1 MKSIW
6 DKSLKNFWISW
17 FSRISREFSRNFTSR
32 SRSRGIFISLFI
44 LDLDLNA
51 FSFHF
56 SFSKRVKG
64 KLNSLFI
71 SRKEWKHFRFH
82 SCSREKSVKLCMK
95 LCILPWTFQEQFK
108 FQNILSTVNGNVKS
122 SCSTWDYWAS
132 KCTNLILILLKQVI
146 WELWGTLEK
155 S

>member
-1 MKSIW
+1 MLNEKLLDHKFNI
-6 DKSLKNFWISW
+6 FWISW

-64 KLNSLFI
+64 KQNSLFI
-71 SRKEWKHFRFH
+71 SQKEWKHYRFH
-82 SCSREKSVKLCMK
+82 SFSREKRVKLCIK
-95 LCILPWTFQEQFK
+95 LCILSRKIKKKILMWSTKMQPFK
-108 FQNILSTVNGNVKS
+108 NSLKPIIVNVIRTSNILSTV
-122 SCSTWDYWAS
+122 W
-132 KCTNLILILLKQVI
+132 I
-146 WELWGTLEK
+146 WFF
-155 S
+155 